1 MHAHQCPGRHPHILS
16 APCTG
21 IFTTTPSNL
30 PLNVPATAVKKG
42 RGHGPRPRGHFTIG
56 RQLTIS
62 SVASYFPLR
71 KRETSLVRGTGGEVM
86 QGFER
91 RSWGPPS
98 PMKRNQ
104 TAPSVR
110 LAGTPGPD
118 ISHWGCRRGAGS
130 PEPRIRRAHG
140 AQGGPTPT
148 LPPASMLSPRLAWSV
163 QQLGPAQAPRPGPR
177 GSSRQRA
184 QEVSPGCGHPH
195 LWNLSCTL
203 GHPAWAAVPR
213 PARCWDP
220 GQTGK
225 AGTRSGEGGEQ
236 AAGKQPGSVNDVNSR
251 SAPGGQASVSLG

>member
-91 RSWGPPS
+91 RSWGPAVTNEKKPNS
-98 PMKRNQ
+98 TVREARRDPRSGHQPLGLQKR
-104 TAPSVR
+104 S
-110 LAGTPGPD
+110 
-118 ISHWGCRRGAGS
+118 W
-130 PEPRIRRAHG
+130 EPRAKDT
-140 AQGGPTPT
+140 Q
-148 LPPASMLSPRLAWSV
+148 SPRSAG
-163 QQLGPAQAPRPGPR
+163 QPHTHP
-177 GSSRQRA
+177 SSRLHA
-184 QEVSPGCGHPH
+184 
-195 LWNLSCTL
+195 
-203 GHPAWAAVPR
+203 
-213 PARCWDP
+213 
-220 GQTGK
+220 
-225 AGTRSGEGGEQ
+225 
-236 AAGKQPGSVNDVNSR
+236 
-251 SAPGGQASVSLG
+251 